1 MEGTLLFGDIVKGL
15 VLAHANCAE
24 QTHSFNKMLIVFSI
38 SQEENVLNYAV
49 FYPKLEQLTKC
60 VCVPGEKMMN
70 VFVLLRD
77 RRYSM
82 FISDF
87 STNILFYV
95 LEDSR

>member
-1 MEGTLLFGDIVKGL
+1 MQF
-15 VLAHANCAE
+15 
-24 QTHSFNKMLIVFSI
+24 
-38 SQEENVLNYAV
+38 
-49 FYPKLEQLTKC
+49 FYPKLEQLTMC

-82 FISDF
+82 FISDY

-95 LEDSR
+95 LQVSRQKGAQMSLTMMKLDDLDMRRIKKTFCF